1 MPAFQACESFFHH
14 FPAPL
19 CGTGLSS
26 LGPLGQYPLTTPF
39 PALLCGTGLSSLGPL
54 GQYPLTT
61 PFPVPLCGTGLSS
74 LISRKALIGKN
85 TTLSPNLSVE
95 CAVLD
100 RFG

>member
-39 PALLCGTGLSSLGPL
+39 PA
-54 GQYPLTT
+54 
-61 PFPVPLCGTGLSS
+61 PLCGTGLSS

-85 TTLSPNLSVE
+85 TTLPPDLTIQRPILN
-95 CAVLD
+95 
-100 RFG
+100 RFGQVI